1 MEFRVHSAVVLAVA
15 ATGGIS
21 AVATGS
27 SAGYFGARDEIEDG
41 CPAGRDAAQSWGDAR
56 LLTSIYL
63 ATE

>member
-1 MEFRVHSAVVLAVA
+1 MEFGVHSAAVLAVA
-15 ATGGIS
+15 VAGGIS
-21 AVATGS
+21 TVATGS

-41 CPAGRDAAQSWGDAR
+41 YRAGRDAARPWGDAR

>member
-1 MEFRVHSAVVLAVA
+1 LAVA

-27 SAGYFGARDEIEDG
+27 SAGYFGALDKIEDG
-41 CPAGRDAAQSWGDAR
+41 HPAGRDAAQSWGDAR
-56 LLTSIYL
+56 LLTSIHL

>member
-1 MEFRVHSAVVLAVA
+1 MEFRVHSAAVLAVA
-15 ATGGIS
+15 AAGGIS
-21 AVATGS
+21 AVAGGS

-41 CPAGRDAAQSWGDAR
+41 CPARRDASHSWGDAR